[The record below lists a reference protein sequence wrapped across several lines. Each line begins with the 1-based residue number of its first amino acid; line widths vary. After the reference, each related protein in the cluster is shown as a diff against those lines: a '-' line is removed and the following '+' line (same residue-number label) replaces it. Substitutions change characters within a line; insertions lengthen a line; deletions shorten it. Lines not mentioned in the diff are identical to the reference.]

1 MVRHALAT
9 VLLALALTA
18 CSKPNAPD
26 KEQPPEPQA
35 ASAMAHAPDGDR
47 LS

>member
-1 MVRHALAT
+1 MVRPALVIA
-9 VLLALALTA
+9 LLALALTA

-35 ASAMAHAPDGDR
+35 AAAGSAAAT
-47 LS
+47 SS